1 MDVLIKTL
9 IIFSV
14 ILGELRCG
22 HALFDIDEL
31 KSVNYGIDILNEP
44 VVFKPEVCI
53 FLTNIDICQN
63 VKEKNISRHNLFST
77 TAEFRPPNTLFHKNL
92 NSLNVATVM
101 ISLFTGGIGKLN
113 SDLFLALVVEFEP

>member
-14 ILGELRCG
+14 ILAELRCG

-63 VKEKNISRHNLFST
+63 VKEK
-77 TAEFRPPNTLFHKNL
+77 KN
-92 NSLNVATVM
+92 NM
-101 ISLFTGGIGKLN
+101 K
-113 SDLFLALVVEFEP
+113 

>member
-14 ILGELRCG
+14 ILAELRCG

-63 VKEKNISRHNLFST
+63 VQNVKEKNIFMACNIDM
-77 TAEFRPPNTLFHKNL
+77 N
-92 NSLNVATVM
+92 
-101 ISLFTGGIGKLN
+101 
-113 SDLFLALVVEFEP
+113 